1 MSPGGRRHELVVA
14 RKRLV
19 MARANSYTK
28 KTMKETV
35 KIMLDEA
42 VEKVNAGE
50 IALKKLQKG
59 GKLLVSMW
67 RMRLL
72 IHSKEGKRAV
82 PAIVRLTVSSEGGIH
97 ELIAARKHLLTCR
110 ADASAFSKM
119 IESVKL
125 ELDAAQKEVDEATMG
140 LKNAEKRWK
149 ESIIW

>member
-97 ELIAARKHLLTCR
+97 ELLAARKHLLTCR
-110 ADASAFSKM
+110 ADASAFAKM
-119 IESVKL
+119 MKSVKHM
-125 ELDAAQKEVDEATMG
+125 LDDAENDLDKATMG
-140 LKNAEKRWK
+140 LKNSEKRWK